1 MSDSSHLS
9 QPVAASRS
17 LFEEKLK
24 LFLHELRS
32 RKWTIGFA
40 ESCTGG
46 LLSSELTKI
55 SGVSDIYLGAVV
67 SYANSVKVHLL
78 NVSPLSLESFGAV
91 SQMVAQEMAHG
102 ACQSLA
108 SDCSIAITGI
118 AGPTGGSVEKP
129 VGTVFIAVQTPQQ
142 KQVQKFFFQGDRG
155 QIQQQTV
162 VAALELFLQTCHN
175 IKSSK

>member
-9 QPVAASRS
+9 QPVATGESP
-17 LFEEKLK
+17 FEGKLK
-24 LFLHELRS
+24 LFVRELRS

-55 SGVSDIYLGAVV
+55 SGVSDVYLGAVV
-67 SYANSVKVHLL
+67 SYANSVKVRLL

-102 ACQSLA
+102 ASQSLA

-129 VGTVFIAVQTPQQ
+129 VGTVFIAVQTPQR
-142 KQVQKFFFQGDRG
+142 KQVQKFFFQGDRAH
-155 QIQQQTV
+155 IQQQTV
-162 VAALELFLQTCHN
+162 VAALELFLQTVN
-175 IKSSK
+175 N